1 MRIVINAA
9 GLSDHFGQR
18 ELRRYYSEC
27 LIRMIRAETA
37 SAFWVFPSG
46 FFAAPEW
53 NGIPKETLSIKSGLP
68 FNLSI
73 PALTHKRMDSV
84 IQGKQIDAML
94 SLGWPAPDIS
104 SVPHF
109 IWLPD
114 EEILRLQIKNPK
126 LQKLSIEKN
135 IWLLTDSAAN
145 KNFFLENFSWKDEK
159 VLIVPLAPAESAQP
173 MSWTDKEQ
181 VRIKYAGGRE
191 YFIARSSVPEDNI
204 MLLLKAFSIFKKK
217 QQTNMKLII
226 AGSAGEPDYI
236 PHEKLETYKFRD
248 DVHAYAGIAEKEIL
262 KLLGSAYALIQ
273 PVKRSSA
280 LSILNA
286 MQSEIP
292 VISGR
297 KPDEVSGDTILYSEP
312 LQPESLGEAMIKIFT
327 NEELRN
333 DLIRKGRIWAAQ
345 YNLQQAVG
353 LLWESLSSAKAY
365 MRH

>member
-9 GLSDHFGQR
+9 GLSDHFRLR

-27 LIRMIRAETA
+27 LIRMIRAE
-37 SAFWVFPSG
+37 SGSVFWVFPSQ
-46 FFAAPEW
+46 FFVGPEW
-53 NGIPKETLSIKSGLP
+53 NGIPRETLSIKSGLP

-73 PALTHKRMDSV
+73 PTLTGKRMDS
-84 IQGKQIDAML
+84 IMEEKQINVVL
-94 SLGWPAPDIS
+94 SLGWPATSIGT
-104 SVPHF
+104 VPHF

-114 EEILRLQIKNPK
+114 EEILHIQNKNK
-126 LQKLSIEKN
+126 KIQKLSAKEN
-135 IWLLTDSAAN
+135 IWLLTDSTAN
-145 KNFFLENFSWKDEK
+145 KKFFLENFSWKEEK

-173 MSWTDKEQ
+173 MPWTDKEQ

-191 YFIARSSVPEDNI
+191 YFIARSSIHGDNI
-204 MLLLKAFSIFKKK
+204 LMLLKAFSIFKKR

-236 PHEKLETYKFRD
+236 PHEKLETYKYRD
-248 DVHAYAGIAEKEIL
+248 DVHAYAGMAEKDIW

-273 PVKRSSA
+273 PVQTSSA

-286 MQSEIP
+286 MQSEVP
-292 VISGR
+292 VVSGR

-312 LQPESLGEAMIKIFT
+312 LEQESLGDAMIKLFT

-345 YNLQQAVG
+345 YNIQQAVG

-365 MRH
+365 IRH